1 LGVGGIDA
9 GGGHTGNAG
18 RTGGSG
24 GGSSFQQLYN
34 ESFGRTYDFALRV
47 LRDREEAALAVQ
59 ASYLAVYQELQAGE
73 VYPSFEVQL
82 FAAAHRDISD
92 RLRRRRGP
100 QPESTQEE
108 AFDTPDPV
116 WASDPAVANEA
127 SDLARMAWQVASA
140 ARPEELEPLDLQVR
154 QGLNDEEIAA
164 VLRTRPETVRQRVGR
179 LQQGLEDSFSALLLT
194 HRGRRACVDLD
205 FLVGEEKWSQ
215 PVRRRV
221 LKHLQTCQ
229 ICRRTR
235 MSYPP
240 AANVYAALQPVEA
253 PRGWREAMLARLE
266 ELVGGAFGP
275 VAAFA
280 ATSPQ
285 PRPAPPPPPTTQ
297 RTGAAVLPPPGP
309 IEPPPTT
316 YGSGGGGMGG
326 WVGGLFASGDARGPL
341 LAMLLGAML
350 VVIIVLAALCSA
362 GTFGGGDGGNEGTT
376 TPTTTGTITRTP
388 SPTRTS
394 TPTRTPTLPP
404 IPATQ
409 TPPPP
414 PPPTAVPPTNPPP
427 PPPTVAPPPTQP
439 PPPTNTQPPVVTP
452 PP

>member
-1 LGVGGIDA
+1 MGVGGIDA
-9 GGGHTGNAG
+9 GGGHIGDAG

-34 ESFGRTYDFALRV
+34 DSFGRVYDFALRV

-73 VYPSFEVQL
+73 AYPSFEVQL

-100 QPESTQEE
+100 QPESTQE

-116 WASDPAVANEA
+116 WAADPAVASEA
-127 SDLARMAWQVASA
+127 PELARVVWLVASA

-154 QGLNDEEIAA
+154 QGLSDEEIAA
-164 VLRTRPETVRQRVGR
+164 VLRTRPETVRQRLVR

-205 FLVGEEKWSQ
+205 FLVGEEAWSV

-266 ELVGGAFGP
+266 ELAGGAFGP
-275 VAAFA
+275 VAAA
-280 ATSPQ
+280 AMTSPQ
-285 PRPAPPPPPTTQ
+285 PRPAPPPSPTTQ
-297 RTGAAVLPPPGP
+297 RTGAAVLPPPAP
-309 IEPPPTT
+309 IAPPPTT
-316 YGSGGGGMGG
+316 YGSGGGGFGG
-326 WVGGLFASGDARGPL
+326 WVNGLFASGDARGPL

-350 VVIIVLAALCSA
+350 VVVIVLAALCSA
-362 GTFGGGDGGNEGTT
+362 GAFGGGDGGSKGTA
-376 TPTTTGTITRTP
+376 TPTVTGTITRTP

-394 TPTRTPTLPP
+394 TPTLTPTLPP
-404 IPATQ
+404 IPVTSTPLPTQ
-409 TPPPP
+409 PPP
-414 PPPTAVPPTNPPP
+414 PPTNPPP
-427 PPPTVAPPPTQP
+427 PPPTAVPPTQP